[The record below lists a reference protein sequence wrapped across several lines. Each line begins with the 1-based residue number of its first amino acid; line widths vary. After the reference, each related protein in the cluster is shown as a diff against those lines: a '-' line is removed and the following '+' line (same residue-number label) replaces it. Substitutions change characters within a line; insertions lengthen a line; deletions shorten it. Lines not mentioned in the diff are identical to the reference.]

1 MQEATKAASRLV
13 RPGGWL
19 APMTTRADLAALE
32 AAAGREYS
40 WELILPLAG
49 GEDRVVAIGKRIS
62 LPA

>member
-1 MQEATKAASRLV
+1 V

-32 AAAGREYS
+32 AAAGGEYS
-40 WELILPLAG
+40 WGQTIQLPG
-49 GEDRVVAIGKRIS
+49 SEDRVVAIGKRVS